1 MFKPLAE
8 LVGTFIFLSII
19 LFVVNKKISLAPL
32 IIGSVLTGFIF
43 LIGSISG
50 CHLNP
55 AVSLMFYLNKSITL
69 NELVLY
75 IVSQLIGSILAFF
88 VITNVV

>member
-8 LVGTFIFLSII
+8 LVGTFVFLSII

-32 IIGSVLTGFIF
+32 IIGLALCGLIFIV
-43 LIGSISG
+43 GPISG
-50 CHLNP
+50 GHLNP
-55 AVSLMFYLNKSITL
+55 AVSLMFYLNKSISL

-88 VITNVV
+88 IITNIV

>member
-8 LVGTFIFLSII
+8 LVGTFLFLSII
-19 LFVVNKKISLAPL
+19 FFVVNKKINLAPL
-32 IIGSVLTGFIF
+32 IIGLVLTG
-43 LIGSISG
+43 LIIIVGPISG
-50 CHLNP
+50 GHLNP

-69 NELVLY
+69 NELILY

-88 VITNVV
+88 VITNIV